1 MLRKFV
7 HTVHVPGTGTDMSVR
22 WKVPSDCTLLHVS
35 ACTSSDDSA
44 KMEIGDA
51 SDADAHLTSSAV
63 GSGANAI
70 VEFDKDDFVGTEF
83 PRLQDGDTLVITVDT
98 DGGVSGTGDD
108 LTLVLTFVEG

>member
-7 HTVHVPGTGTDMSVR
+7 HTVHVPGTGTDMNIR
-22 WKVPSDCTLLHVS
+22 WNVPSDCTLVHVS
-35 ACTSSDDSA
+35 ACTSGNDNA
-44 KMEIGDA
+44 TMEIGDE
-51 SDADAHLTSSAV
+51 SDADAHLTSSAI
-63 GSGANAI
+63 GSGANTVA
-70 VEFDKDDFVGTEF
+70 EFDKDDFVDTEF